1 MYMRRLE
8 CEKTPSI
15 YQQAG
20 RGRLAPPVSATSPVL
35 ASSIMAIPTAPKN
48 SIPIQPPIK
57 RGPGRPR
64 GTGKKPQTAMD
75 TITLVKR
82 RPDRPPGT
90 KQKQPPPEATLMPT
104 EPVMETQN
112 VLQAPQMLVTKPLAK
127 RRKST
132 PLKRMELS
140 VTLSVAGVDI
150 SPAVFPLLQDF
161 LQTHCETGVFTVE
174 RGGSLLNLH
183 VQGVIAMLCS
193 SAVDAKKQ
201 LTAAVGWTNHRPV
214 GAGIC
219 VKKLTNKGI
228 HTFVGMVGY
237 CLKDRHELHF
247 RVCMKNITEA
257 VQREGMM
264 LCTFYGATD
273 MKNRVELN
281 PNNVMQRAL
290 QFNKYLSHHP
300 LGTSFRGCLRR
311 MVVGGHYTPST
322 TWLINKGL
330 DRSRTTALWM
340 CYIQPGAVTL
350 ADIDQVFFWMPRIQ
364 PSRYIETTVP
374 GLQMLKADALGDM
387 LDSDHSSAHPERVSG
402 NAAAH
407 EDTEFASFIPLV
419 SDLEAAQFDSSD
431 VPLEGV
437 ASNCICCN

>member
-1 MYMRRLE
+1 MYMKRFE
-8 CEKTPSI
+8 HEKSPSV

-20 RGRLAPPVSATSPVL
+20 TGHLAPPVSATLPLV
-35 ASSIMAIPTAPKN
+35 ASSIMAIPAAANKNIPIQAPAANN

-57 RGPGRPR
+57 RRPER
-64 GTGKKPQTAMD
+64 PQGTGKKPQPATD
-75 TITLVKR
+75 GVTPVKR
-82 RPDRPPGT
+82 RPGRPPGM
-90 KQKQPPPEATLMPT
+90 KQKQPPTEAILQPT
-104 EPVMETQN
+104 EA
-112 VLQAPQMLVTKPLAK
+112 VLASQQMLVTKPPAK
-127 RRKST
+127 RRKSA

-140 VTLSVAGVDI
+140 
-150 SPAVFPLLQDF
+150 
-161 LQTHCETGVFTVE
+161 
-174 RGGSLLNLH
+174 
-183 VQGVIAMLCS
+183 GVIAMLCS

-201 LTAAVGWTNHRPV
+201 LTAPVGWADEHPV

-219 VKKLTNKGI
+219 VKKLMNKGI

-247 RVCMKNITEA
+247 RVCMRNITDA

-264 LCTFYGATD
+264 LYTFYVAAD

-281 PNNVMQRAL
+281 PNNVMRRAL
-290 QFNKYLSHHP
+290 QYNKYLNHHP
-300 LGTSFRGCLRR
+300 LGTSFRGCLRC
-311 MVVGGHYTPST
+311 MVVDGHDTPST

-330 DRSRTTALWM
+330 DRTRTAALWR

-350 ADIDQVFFWMPRIQ
+350 SDIDQVFFWMPRIQ
-364 PSRYIETTVP
+364 PSLYIQTTVP
-374 GLQMLKADALGDM
+374 GLQMLTADALGDM
-387 LDSDHSSAHPERVSG
+387 VDSDHGSPHPERVSG

-407 EDTEFASFIPLV
+407 EVTEFASFIPLV
-419 SDLEAAQFDSSD
+419 PGLEADQFDSSD